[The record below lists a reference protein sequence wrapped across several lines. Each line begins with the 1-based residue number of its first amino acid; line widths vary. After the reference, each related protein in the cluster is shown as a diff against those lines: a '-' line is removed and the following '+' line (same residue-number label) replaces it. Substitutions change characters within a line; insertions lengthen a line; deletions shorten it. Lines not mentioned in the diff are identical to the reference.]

1 MEKTNNKQVAEGEAL
16 KDEALESPGRKTT
29 DTADQGKPTQT
40 EQPLIQVSGVLEIV
54 EKGYGFLRQA
64 SNDYKPSPGD
74 AFVSKDFVGGDRL
87 RTGLF
92 IEGEATP
99 STKRKAGPRL
109 QKILRI
115 NGRPYSAWP
124 DITPFSELTVI
135 APQPQM
141 KLETPGGPIEM
152 RVLDLLCPIGKGQR
166 GLIVAPPRSGKTV
179 LLQQIAS
186 AILTNHPEVYVIVLL
201 VDERPEEV
209 TEFKR
214 KVNAEIVHSTNDQA
228 IANHVRVA
236 EFTIERAKRMT
247 EFGDDV
253 VILLDS
259 LTRLG
264 RAYNRYIE
272 TSGRTMTGGVDIRA
286 LEMPKRIFGSARKI
300 EEGGSLTILAT
311 ALIETGSRMDDL
323 IFEEFKG
330 TGNMELHLDRQL
342 AEKRIW
348 PAVNISKSGTRK
360 EELLLEDWKLPK
372 VHMLR
377 RYLSQ
382 LNVDEEMPQLLAV
395 MSKFKTNDEFLQ
407 QLDLADRTY

>member
-1 MEKTNNKQVAEGEAL
+1 MEKTNDKITAEKSVNGEVSKQNE
-16 KDEALESPGRKTT
+16 
-29 DTADQGKPTQT
+29 T
-40 EQPLIQVSGVLEIV
+40 EQTTKEQAAQPEQELIQVSGVLEIV

-109 QKILRI
+109 QKILRV
-115 NGRPYSAWP
+115 NGRPYSVWP
-124 DITPFSELTVI
+124 DIKPFSELTVI

-141 KLETPGGPIEM
+141 KLETPDGPIEM

-179 LLQQIAS
+179 LLQQIAN

-201 VDERPEEV
+201 IDERPEEV
-209 TEFKR
+209 TEFQR
-214 KVNAEIVHSTNDQA
+214 KVNAEIVHSTNDQT

-300 EEGGSLTILAT
+300 ENGGSLTILAT

-342 AEKRIW
+342 AERRIW
-348 PAVNISKSGTRK
+348 PAINIAKSGTRK
-360 EELLLEDWKLPK
+360 EELLIEDWKLPK
-372 VHMLR
+372 IHMLR

-382 LNVDEEMPQLLAV
+382 LNVDEEMPQLLAA
-395 MSKFKTNDEFLQ
+395 MSKFKTNDEFLH